1 MVRRAVLAA
10 CGVAL
15 AGGLAAPAL
24 ATPGQVH
31 RDHLRPATAALV
43 NGLPLPDR
51 ATGSAAPPAPAPAP
65 AAPAHSVVVRRGDT
79 LWALARRDL
88 APGADTA
95 AVAGRWHAIY
105 ALNRAVVGADPDVIH
120 PGQQLRLPRD

>member
-1 MVRRAVLAA
+1 MRRAVLAA

-15 AGGLAAPAL
+15 AGGLGSPAL
-24 ATPGQVH
+24 ATPGQVP

-43 NGLPLPDR
+43 SGLPLPDR
-51 ATGSAAPPAPAPAP
+51 ATGSAAPAPAPDP
-65 AAPAHSVVVRRGDT
+65 APAHSVVVRHGDT

-88 APGADTA
+88 GPRAGDA
-95 AVAGRWHAIY
+95 AVAGRWRAIY
-105 ALNRAVVGADPDVIH
+105 ERNRGVVGANPDVIH